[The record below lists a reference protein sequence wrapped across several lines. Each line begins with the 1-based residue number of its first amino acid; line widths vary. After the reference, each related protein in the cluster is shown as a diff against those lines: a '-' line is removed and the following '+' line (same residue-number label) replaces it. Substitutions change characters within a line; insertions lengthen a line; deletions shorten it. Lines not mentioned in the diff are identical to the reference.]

1 VVREVGGG
9 WELRE
14 GIAWEGSGEVS
25 VTAMARE
32 KRFGRKLVGLRFGLW
47 DMSLGILVLVW
58 VREEARGRRLMIFM
72 ESHSLLLSI
81 HSVHFGPSFSFQPQ
95 VIDGWMSILS

>member
-32 KRFGRKLVGLRFGLW
+32 KRFGRNLVGLRFGLW
-47 DMSLGILVLVW
+47 DMSL
-58 VREEARGRRLMIFM
+58 
-72 ESHSLLLSI
+72 
-81 HSVHFGPSFSFQPQ
+81 
-95 VIDGWMSILS
+95 